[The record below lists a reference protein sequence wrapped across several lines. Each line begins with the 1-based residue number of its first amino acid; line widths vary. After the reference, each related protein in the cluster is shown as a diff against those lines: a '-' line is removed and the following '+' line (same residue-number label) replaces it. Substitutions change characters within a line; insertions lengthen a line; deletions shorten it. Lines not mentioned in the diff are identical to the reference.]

1 MLTVLNKAQGTVVC
15 ESLQMYLSPGER
27 RSLGDVSPEVMRMRC
42 PELESLES
50 RGHVLLIVE
59 PAEPVAVVAEV
70 KAPEVTVQP
79 EALAAEPAAEPAV
92 EATVPQALEEPLSEV
107 AVQPKKAK
115 SKSSK

>member
-1 MLTVLNKAQGTVVC
+1 MLTVLNKARGTVVC

-27 RSLGDVSPEVMRMRC
+27 RSLGDVTPEAMRIRC

-59 PAEPVAVVAEV
+59 P
-70 KAPEVTVQP
+70 
-79 EALAAEPAAEPAV
+79 EPAI
-92 EATVPQALEEPLSEV
+92 EAIQSGVATLTLTQDEQTIVPQASSEPLSEV
-107 AVQPKKAK
+107 VAQPKKAK